1 MVRFTTVE
9 ADPEGAASFLR
20 ALRQKSVVN
29 ERREEPQTER
39 PNWIQVSHDEVRNTV
54 AKDSIW
60 HQPMK
65 PQGEDFEN
73 VRTVNLGKNCPHIDD
88 IVLDAMTVTQ
98 HKSMELTLPSYQN
111 TGTMQ
116 SRVEGY
122 IDHLD
127 ERTKERWSWY
137 DKKHDKHYEFERGK
151 HFQDRYLELGIPSG
165 KATQEQIDK
174 LIELQEYAQTKD
186 VTLVIVEVP

>member
-9 ADPEGAASFLR
+9 ADPQGAASFLR
-20 ALRQKSVVN
+20 AWKKQQEEQRQKEEGE
-29 ERREEPQTER
+29 ERSH
-39 PNWIQVSHDEVRNTV
+39 WIQISRDEVRNAV

-60 HQPMK
+60 GQPQK

-111 TGTMQ
+111 TRTMQ

-137 DKKHDKHYEFERGK
+137 DKKNDKFYDFERGVN
-151 HFQDRYLELGIPSG
+151 FQDRYLELGIPAG
-165 KATQEQIDK
+165 RATQAQVDK
-174 LIELQEYAQTKD
+174 LLELQEYAQTRD